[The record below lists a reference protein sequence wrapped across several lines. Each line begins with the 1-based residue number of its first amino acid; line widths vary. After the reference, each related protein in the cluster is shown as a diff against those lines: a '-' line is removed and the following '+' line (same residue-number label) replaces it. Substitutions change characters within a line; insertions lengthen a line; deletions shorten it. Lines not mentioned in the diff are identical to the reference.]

1 MQIIRVKLVLD
12 FLTHSRHDIM
22 KPTPGHVVRTVEK
35 PFEVIDHTADIGIVA
50 YGADIKQVFANA
62 ALGLFN
68 LMADLDGFKED
79 VQRGLELSAEDVEIL
94 LVEWLNELIYIF
106 DVEHII
112 FKRFEIEEL
121 TSTQIKA
128 RCFGEKIK
136 PGKHKLKREIKA
148 ATYHMLR
155 ISKEDGSY
163 KVQVIFDI

>member
-1 MQIIRVKLVLD
+1 
-12 FLTHSRHDIM
+12 
-22 KPTPGHVVRTVEK
+22 VRTVEK
-35 PFEVIDHTADIGIVA
+35 PFEIIDHTADIGIVA

-68 LMADLDGFKED
+68 LMADLDDFKED
-79 VQRGLELSAEDVEIL
+79 IQRQLELSAEDVEVL

-112 FKRFEIEEL
+112 FKRFEIDEL
-121 TSTQIKA
+121 TTNQIRA
-128 RCFGEKIK
+128 RCFGEKLK
-136 PGKHKLKREIKA
+136 PGKHKLEREIKA

-155 ISKEDGSY
+155 ISKDDGSY

>member
-1 MQIIRVKLVLD
+1 
-12 FLTHSRHDIM
+12 M

-35 PFEVIDHTADIGIVA
+35 PFEIIDHTADIGIVA
-50 YGADIKQVFANA
+50 YGTDIKQVFANA

-68 LMADLDGFKED
+68 LMADLDDFKED
-79 VQRGLELSAEDVEIL
+79 LQRELELSAEDVEVL

-112 FKRFEIEEL
+112 FERFEIEEL
-121 TSTQIKA
+121 TDTKIKA
-128 RCFGEKIK
+128 KCFGEKIK
-136 PGKHKLKREIKA
+136 PGQHKLKREIKA

-155 ISKEDGSY
+155 IGKEDGTY

>member
-1 MQIIRVKLVLD
+1 
-12 FLTHSRHDIM
+12 M
-22 KPTPGHVVRTVEK
+22 KPTPGHAERIVEK
-35 PFEVIDHTADIGIVA
+35 HFEVIDHTADIGIVA

-68 LMADLDGFKED
+68 LMADLGDFKED
-79 VQRGLELSAEDVEIL
+79 VQRDVELSAEDIEIL

-121 TSTQIKA
+121 ASTKIKA
-128 RCFGEKIK
+128 RCFGEKMK
-136 PGKHKLKREIKA
+136 PRKHKLKREIKA

-155 ISKEDGSY
+155 ISKDDGSY

>member
-1 MQIIRVKLVLD
+1 
-12 FLTHSRHDIM
+12 LTHPRHDII
-22 KPTPGHVVRTVEK
+22 KPAPGHVVRTVEK

-50 YGADIKQVFANA
+50 YGTDIKQVFANA

-68 LMADLDGFKED
+68 LMADLDDFKED
-79 VQRGLELSAEDVEIL
+79 VQRELELSAEDVEVL

-112 FKRFEIEEL
+112 FKRFEIERL

-136 PGKHKLKREIKA
+136 PGQHKLKREIKA

-155 ISKEDGSY
+155 ISKEDGGY